1 MRDGFVEPDFLTA
14 ILAKSADRSEDN
26 IPETLA
32 RHTWLVVKKVAELA
46 KIRPDLTVVA
56 NTADL
61 WHLLYWGCFLHD
73 FGKATGGFQQQL
85 QGISW
90 NGHRHEVISLVFLD
104 WIAANFPKHQQT
116 WLAAAIASHHRD
128 RGIIQEK
135 YLVDSVLID
144 AWSTF
149 ELTNVPLMWR
159 WLTEYANQWI
169 GLLGLDAVGVRPLQ
183 FPNSDQAI
191 QQVQAD
197 ACSRIRYW
205 LRQYYRLKHVFDDEP
220 EHAPVPLLI
229 LLRGLTTTADHM
241 ASAHLAAIPQPI
253 QENWQ
258 ALAKRILS
266 ADQQP
271 YSHQQQSADAHSTSC
286 LLIAPTGSGKTE
298 AALYWALG
306 EGNQSIPRIFYALP
320 FQASMNAM
328 FDRLRQPEKGFGEQ
342 AVGLQHGRAL
352 QVLYLRLLESEHGLN
367 SRTAAEKERWERNI
381 NSLHARPLKVFSP
394 YQMLKALFQIKG
406 FEAILSDYAQARFI
420 FDEIHAYEPK
430 RLALI
435 ICLINYLSKHFAATF
450 FVMSATFPTIIRQH
464 LAKALG
470 QHQVIQA
477 SASLFQ
483 AFARHRLQLLDGELI
498 SASSIKQIIND
509 FKAGKQVLVCANT
522 VRRAQTILALL
533 RDAGVAESDLL
544 LIHSRFTMKD
554 RSALEQRVIQRCQ
567 LGLAQPEPFI
577 LIATQVIE
585 VSLNIDLDALYSDPA
600 PLEALLQRFG
610 RVNRS
615 RKKGIVPVHVFREPR
630 DGQGVYGRNKDPKQQ
645 GRIVQVTLSE
655 LEKHNGEIID
665 ESMIDQWLDT
675 IYADPILTEQWQDA
689 YQKTYDDAQWIADNL
704 RPFESDKTTEDQ
716 FDELFDN
723 VDVIPQSLVK
733 TYLDLLN
740 NHEYVESSRYF
751 VGISKQK
758 YAQFKRD
765 GLILALEDAALKYPR
780 WIINL
785 PYSSESGLS
794 FDQTAIDDDWS

>member
-1 MRDGFVEPDFLTA
+1 MSDGFVEPDFLMP
-14 ILAKSADRSEDN
+14 ILAKSADRSEHN

-46 KIRPDLTVVA
+46 KNRPDLTVVA

-85 QGISW
+85 QGVSW
-90 NGHRHEVISLVFLD
+90 NGHRHEVISLAFLD
-104 WIAANFPKHQQT
+104 WIAANFPKHEQA

-128 RGIIQEK
+128 RGVIQEK
-135 YLVDSVLID
+135 YLIDSVLAD

-149 ELTNVPLMWR
+149 DRANVPLMWR
-159 WLTEYANQWI
+159 WLSEYANQWI
-169 GLLGLDAVGVRPLQ
+169 RVLGLESFGVRPLQ
-183 FPNSDQAI
+183 FPNSEQAI
-191 QQVQAD
+191 QQVQTD

-205 LRQYYRLKHVFDDEP
+205 LRQYYRLKQVFDDQPEP
-220 EHAPVPLLI
+220 APVPLLI

-241 ASAHLAAIPQPI
+241 ASAHLTSIPSPL
-253 QENWQ
+253 QESWQ
-258 ALAKRILS
+258 ALAKRILRG
-266 ADQQP
+266 DQQV
-271 YSHQQQSADAHSTSC
+271 YSHQHHSAQAHGASC

-306 EGNQSIPRIFYALP
+306 EGQQLIPRIFYALP

-328 FDRLRQPEKGFGEQ
+328 FDRLRQPDKGFGEQ

-352 QVLYLRLLESEHGLN
+352 QVLYLRLLESENGLD
-367 SRTAAEKERWERNI
+367 SRTAAERERWERNI

-420 FDEIHAYEPK
+420 FDEIHAYEPQ

-450 FVMSATFPTIIRQH
+450 FVMSATFPKIIREK
-464 LAKALG
+464 LAPALG

-477 SASLFQ
+477 SEDLFR
-483 AFARHRLQLLDGELI
+483 AFARHRLQLLDGELT
-498 SASSIKQIIND
+498 SSSSIEQIIHD

-533 RDAGVAESDLL
+533 NEAGIAKADLL
-544 LIHSRFTMKD
+544 LIHSRFTIKD
-554 RSALEQRVIQRCQ
+554 RSALEKIIMQRCQ

-585 VSLNIDLDALYSDPA
+585 VSLNIDLDTLYSDPA

-615 RKKGIVPVHVFREPR
+615 RTKGIVPVHVFREPR
-630 DGQGVYGRNKDPKQQ
+630 DGQGVYGRNKDPNHQ
-645 GRIVQVTLSE
+645 GRIIQVTLDE
-655 LEKHNGEIID
+655 LEKHNGTVID
-665 ESMIDQWLDT
+665 ESLIDQWLDN
-675 IYADPILTEQWQDA
+675 IYADSIIAEQWQA
-689 YQKTYDDAQWIADNL
+689 EYQKTYNNAQSIADNL
-704 RPFESDKTTEDQ
+704 RPFESDKTTEDE
-716 FDELFDN
+716 FDHLFDN
-723 VDVIPQSLVK
+723 VDVIPQALVA

-740 NHEYVESSRYF
+740 KHDYVESSRYF

-758 YAQFKRD
+758 YAQFKQN
-765 GLILALEDAALKYPR
+765 GLILALEDAALKHPH

-794 FDQTAIDDDWS
+794 FEQAPLNDDWS